1 MTEGQTATQRIV
13 SWAQTAKTW
22 ADSPA
27 GKRTQKAC
35 SLGLSA
41 LILLILVRAIVDVGW
56 DEILAVLPTTPL
68 FWLLFIASYLLQ
80 PVVDWV
86 IYWRWWPMG
95 RRDLS
100 VMLKKRVMNEAL
112 FSYSGETLL
121 LVWATQKLGIE
132 FDPDAPPKRLLG
144 RGDGPGLDP
153 RESPFAAVKDVAITS
168 GLAGNLT
175 TLLMLIL
182 ALSMGGGTV
191 LADTVDPSVIKTII
205 ISFGALILLNIGILV
220 FRSRVM
226 SLPVKENVRLFW
238 LHLARVLG
246 QHVLITLS
254 WIVALPA
261 VDIHT
266 WVLLGALRMVI
277 GRLPLPNKELLFA
290 AVAINLTGD
299 ASIQVAALLAA
310 QGALHLVFHGVA
322 WFAGSAIEERP
333 PVV

>member
-1 MTEGQTATQRIV
+1 MSEGQTSTQRV
-13 SWAQTAKTW
+13 VAWTQSAKAWTE
-22 ADSPA
+22 SPA
-27 GKRTQKAC
+27 GKRVQKAF
-35 SLGLSA
+35 SLALSA
-41 LILLILVRAIVDVGW
+41 LILLILARAILDVGW
-56 DEILAVLPTTPL
+56 DEIVAVLPTTPL
-68 FWLLFIASYLLQ
+68 FWLLFIGSYFLQ

-86 IYWRWWPMG
+86 IYWRWWPMIW
-95 RRDLS
+95 RDLS

-112 FSYSGETLL
+112 FSYSGETYL
-121 LVWATQKLGIE
+121 LVWATRKLGIE
-132 FDPDAPPKRLLG
+132 FDPDVPPKRIMG

-153 RESPFAAVKDVAITS
+153 RDSPFAAVKDVAITS

-175 TLLMLIL
+175 TLLLLIL
-182 ALSMGGGTV
+182 ALAMGGDDV
-191 LADTVDPSVIKTII
+191 LAESVDPSVLKTIV
-205 ISFGALILLNIGILV
+205 ISFGALIVLNIGILL

-226 SLPVKENVRLFW
+226 SIPVHENVRLFW

-254 WIVALPA
+254 WIVALPL

-290 AVAINLTGD
+290 AVAVSLTGD

-310 QGALHLVFHGVA
+310 QGALHLVLHGVA
-322 WFAGSAIEERP
+322 WVVGSAIETKADAL
-333 PVV
+333 